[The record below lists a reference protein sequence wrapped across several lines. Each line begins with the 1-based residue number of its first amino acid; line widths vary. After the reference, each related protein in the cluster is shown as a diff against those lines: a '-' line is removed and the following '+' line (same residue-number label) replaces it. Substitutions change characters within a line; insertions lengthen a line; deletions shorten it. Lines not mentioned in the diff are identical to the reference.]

1 MSSVSIYKYKWS
13 LKKWDYTFLKKNS
26 ALPLGSK
33 INVYHKKRQ
42 ENIIITAAKA
52 LQSSYEDH
60 LFIYSKINMH
70 IW

>member
-1 MSSVSIYKYKWS
+1 MKF
-13 LKKWDYTFLKKNS
+13 KKVGLYFSEKKNC

-42 ENIIITAAKA
+42 ENIIIIITAAKA

-60 LFIYSKINMH
+60 LFIYSKITMH
-70 IW
+70 I